1 MKIACAVRSLVVS
14 SSRKSSPAS
23 AAAAPQVLRY
33 GLARSVYL
41 SRAIHSPTVVPNLY
55 AGIVAGGEE
64 AVCTDLGLNVG
75 RARDKLGCRDMVG
88 GDNCAW
94 RTSSARGI
102 TPTAARFHASTRDCA
117 LTTRLYL
124 GEVELIR

>member
-41 SRAIHSPTVVPNLY
+41 SRAIHSPIVVPNLY
-55 AGIVAGGEE
+55 AGISEGGEQ
-64 AVCTDLGLNVG
+64 AVSTGSRFAVG
-75 RARDKLGCRDMVG
+75 
-88 GDNCAW
+88 
-94 RTSSARGI
+94 
-102 TPTAARFHASTRDCA
+102 PTRNH
-117 LTTRLYL
+117 
-124 GEVELIR
+124 VELCNAVG